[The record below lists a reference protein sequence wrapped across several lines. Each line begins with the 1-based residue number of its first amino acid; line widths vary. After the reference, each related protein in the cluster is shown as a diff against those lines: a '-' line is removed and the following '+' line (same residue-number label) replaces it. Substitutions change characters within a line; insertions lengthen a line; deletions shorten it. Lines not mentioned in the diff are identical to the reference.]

1 MMFEVGLGVILAV
14 IFVAA
19 YLIISE
25 FFRRDGHELGSSH
38 PPVTLNPADS
48 THAISQGKSRPALT
62 SGEEGE
68 RQSHGRKRNPGDE
81 KTSKA

>member
-1 MMFEVGLGVILAV
+1 MFEIGLGVILAA

-19 YLIISE
+19 YLIISA
-25 FFRRDGHELGSSH
+25 FFSRDGHELPGSH

-48 THAISQGKSRPALT
+48 SHAIGQGKSRPALT
-62 SGEEGE
+62 SGEKGE
-68 RQSHGRKRNPGDE
+68 RQSPGRNRNSGDE